1 MNMLR
6 AVPCKRAALLALLVC
21 LASFCCHAAPFGDG
35 GANPVAFC
43 YFSIHTNP
51 DSGQE
56 MYGQYCAGCHGN
68 DGQGL
73 GPAAHYCSVPPA
85 RLALLA
91 MRNHGVYPSNHVS
104 QVLHSGTGKR
114 PEGQGYMPVWAP
126 LLQSMNGDKLE
137 TTETRIANL
146 TEYVRTLQERPAT
159 PRKGHAAL

>member
-1 MNMLR
+1 MLR
-6 AVPCKRAALLALLVC
+6 AVPCKRAALLALMLC
-21 LASFCCHAAPFGDG
+21 SASICCHAELFGDG
-35 GANPVAFC
+35 ATNPVARC

-56 MYGQYCAGCHGN
+56 MYEQYCAGCHGN

-73 GPAAHYCSVPPA
+73 GSAAHYCTVPPA
-85 RLALLA
+85 KLALLA
-91 MRNHGVYPSNHVS
+91 KRNHGVFPASHVC

-126 LLQSMNGDKLE
+126 LLQSMNGDKPE

-146 TEYVRTLQERPAT
+146 TEYVKTLQERPAAS
-159 PRKGHAAL
+159 RKVHTALN

>member
-1 MNMLR
+1 MSR
-6 AVPCKRAALLALLVC
+6 AVPCKRAALLALLFC
-21 LASFCCHAAPFGDG
+21 SASICCHAALFEDG
-35 GANPVAFC
+35 AANPVAYC

-56 MYGQYCAGCHGN
+56 MYGQYCAGCHGS

-73 GPAAHYCSVPPA
+73 GRAAHLCTVPPA

-91 MRNHGVYPSNHVS
+91 KKNHGVFPANHVS

-126 LLQSMNGDKLE
+126 LLQSMNRDKPE

-146 TEYVRTLQERPAT
+146 TEYVRTLQEHPAT
-159 PRKGHAAL
+159 PGKGHAAL